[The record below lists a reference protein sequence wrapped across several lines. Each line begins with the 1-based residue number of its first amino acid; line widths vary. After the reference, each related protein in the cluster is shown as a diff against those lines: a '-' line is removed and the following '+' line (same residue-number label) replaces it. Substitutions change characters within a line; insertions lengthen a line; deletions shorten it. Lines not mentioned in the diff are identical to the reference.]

1 MFLRKRKYTY
11 QDFLNTNIQTT
22 KPMNKPETIPKI
34 QALLNKINPPI
45 DKIDKP
51 KTDKN
56 LNNEQIKPIINNEQI
71 NRIINNIKPLFI
83 KPKSNEEWL
92 KFHKK

>member
-1 MFLRKRKYTY
+1 MKKT
-11 QDFLNTNIQTT
+11 
-22 KPMNKPETIPKI
+22 ETPPKI
-34 QALLNKINPPI
+34 QTLFKKINQPI

-71 NRIINNIKPLFI
+71 KPVLEKPIHHIKPVVI